1 MSLVLREETGP
12 RCGGRGKATYGQ
24 LLKAIVDLI
33 ASVGYSNRPDIIVLW
48 FFGAT
53 MLRKRVLKFFRET
66 L

>member
-1 MSLVLREETGP
+1 MRRE
-12 RCGGRGKATYGQ
+12 RKSDLWAII
-24 LLKAIVDLI
+24 KAIVDLI

-53 MLRKRVLKFFRET
+53 MLRKQVLKFFREA